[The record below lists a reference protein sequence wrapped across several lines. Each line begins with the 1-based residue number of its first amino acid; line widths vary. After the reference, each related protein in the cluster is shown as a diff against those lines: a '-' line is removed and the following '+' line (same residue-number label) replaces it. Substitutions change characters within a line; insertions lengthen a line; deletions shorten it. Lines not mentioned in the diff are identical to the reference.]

1 MEKDINIEEF
11 EMMKKQLEVLKDKLD
26 KETIINE
33 QLMRKTMKDNVSKLH
48 KDAIII
54 AFVALFGI
62 PYCTWVFSFMHMSTL
77 FIGVTDVFFVIAIIY
92 TYITHKGLKSND
104 LLNGNLVDV
113 SYKITKMRHLGSLWL
128 RFSIPFMV
136 IWFAWFI
143 FEALKQNV
151 EEARGMVYGGV
162 IGGVIGAIIGTIK
175 YRKSRKKTQEILFQI
190 KELTSKELSIQ

>member
-1 MEKDINIEEF
+1 MEKDFNIEELD
-11 EMMKKQLEVLKDKLD
+11 MMKKQLEVLKDKLD

-33 QLMRKTMKDNVSKLH
+33 QLMRKTMKDKVSKLH

-54 AFVALFGI
+54 ACVALFGI

-113 SYKITKMRHLGSLWL
+113 SYKITKMRHLESAWL
-128 RFSIPFMV
+128 RFSIPF
-136 IWFAWFI
+136 ITCWFAWFI
-143 FEALKQNV
+143 FELMKQNGD
-151 EEARGMVYGGV
+151 EAKGMAIGGAV
-162 IGGVIGAIIGTIK
+162 GGVIGAIIGTIK
-175 YRKSRKKTQEILFQI
+175 YRKSRKKSQEILLQI
-190 KELTSKELSIQ
+190 KELTSKE